1 MAIMF
6 FLWDFLKWFL
16 DEKWGGGELRVED
29 GRGGWNRRLVVLKN
43 GGGGFPLVGRC
54 VCERFVYE
62 REREVLGWGGKV
74 RKAGLVC
81 RECGI
86 LL

>member
-1 MAIMF
+1 M
-6 FLWDFLKWFL
+6 
-16 DEKWGGGELRVED
+16 
-29 GRGGWNRRLVVLKN
+29 VLKN